1 MMEERPKNAQEEA
14 RRASRDAGP
23 APAPSSAPEDKE
35 NGCANDAAAA
45 PAAKKQKQAGGGAPA
60 PAGAPGKEGEEA
72 LRNLRSLHRLLG
84 DLEQEMKV
92 FQNVSLPIGDAAQ
105 ELAHGMARA
114 QSADPFPAYVESKKR
129 TNLAIASEYD
139 KLKLELDK
147 SYTQQIQ
154 ISEGDLYT
162 LQRSLFNVVHYHARY
177 VAFICALLAK
187 KPAWVSENKYS
198 MVYDFVESDY
208 PFSNDKVDALVNAS
222 GLLSI
227 IQDDKVADQFH
238 FDERQKGVFNKCYGM
253 LTRFEDMLICIVN
266 LGMTIDDSI
275 ATLLKTYLK
284 PAMESPGGAEA
295 EVVQDIQKMMNEIS
309 QIEESLLEGLPVSET
324 ATKGE
329 TLGILVFKAVCQA
342 IIWFQVKPFGHFL
355 SPFFSPLSLS
365 LLFYKVMGK
374 REQSPTNSFFP
385 LLALSLVLVFFS
397 GGPTS
402 TFPPL
407 LGTALQV
414 EFYCNSFVLSEYGPK
429 SPPILNPLQS
439 AACCLHISNTI
450 RKTLFQD
457 LLYKTTSIVQEG
469 EQRDKENPT
478 PVKHS
483 S

>member
-198 MVYDFVESDY
+198 MVYDFVESDN

-238 FDERQKGVFNKCYGM
+238 FDERQKGVLNKCYGM

-342 IIWFQVKPFGHFL
+342 IIWFQV
-355 SPFFSPLSLS
+355 
-365 LLFYKVMGK
+365 
-374 REQSPTNSFFP
+374 
-385 LLALSLVLVFFS
+385 
-397 GGPTS
+397 
-402 TFPPL
+402 
-407 LGTALQV
+407 